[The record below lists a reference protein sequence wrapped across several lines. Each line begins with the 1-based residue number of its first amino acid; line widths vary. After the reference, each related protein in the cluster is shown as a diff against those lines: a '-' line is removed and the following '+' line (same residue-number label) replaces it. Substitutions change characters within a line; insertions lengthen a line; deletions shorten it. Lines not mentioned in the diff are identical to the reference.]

1 MNVPGTMAPSAEP
14 ATEERL
20 PRWRPAGRA
29 AQLRVLTAR
38 QIRLVYA
45 DRRVV
50 LFSVAQPVVMLLLI
64 SQVFGSLADRS
75 ILPRGVSYI
84 EFLLPALLVTT
95 GIGTSQ
101 SAGVGLVRDMEG
113 GMVRRFRVLPLSLPL
128 VLVARSIA
136 DLTRSGM
143 QLAVL
148 VVAGHLLFG
157 YRAGGG
163 VGGLV
168 AALSLS
174 TVVIWSLIWIF
185 IALAAWLRKV
195 EVLSSI
201 GFFVNFPLMF
211 ASSAFVP
218 VGVLPGWLAAVATVN
233 PVSYAVEASRSLALG
248 GQVGSEVPAALC
260 AALGL
265 MATMMVLAA
274 RGVRRPPD
282 E

>member
-1 MNVPGTMAPSAEP
+1 MNAPGTMTPSAEP
-14 ATEERL
+14 ATRERA
-20 PRWRPAGRA
+20 PCWRPAGRA

-75 ILPRGVSYI
+75 ILPRGVTYI

-143 QLAVL
+143 QLLVL

-163 VGGLV
+163 AVGLV

-185 IALAAWLRKV
+185 IALATWLRKV

-218 VGVLPGWLAAVATVN
+218 VDVLPGWLAAVATVN
-233 PVSYAVEASRSLALG
+233 PVSHAVEASRSLALG
-248 GQVGSEVPAALC
+248 EQAGSEVTAALC
-260 AALGL
+260 GALGL
-265 MATMMVLAA
+265 LVTMTVLAA
-274 RGVRRPPD
+274 RAVRRPPD

>member
-1 MNVPGTMAPSAEP
+1 MNGPRTTAPPAGLPAQPHGPRREP
-14 ATEERL
+14 A
-20 PRWRPAGRA
+20 GKA
-29 AQLRVLTAR
+29 AQLWVLTVR

-45 DRRVV
+45 DSRVV

-128 VLVARSIA
+128 VLVARSVA

-143 QLAVL
+143 QLLVL
-148 VVAGHLLFG
+148 VVGGHLLFG

-168 AALSLS
+168 AALLLS
-174 TVVIWSLIWIF
+174 TLVIWALIWIF

-218 VGVLPGWLAAVATVN
+218 VEVLPGWLAAVATVN
-233 PVSYAVEASRSLALG
+233 PVSHAVEASRDLALG
-248 GQVGSEVPAALC
+248 GQAGSEVPAALC
-260 AALGL
+260 AGLGL
-265 MATMMVLAA
+265 MLVMMLLAFRA
-274 RGVRRPPD
+274 FRRPP
-282 E
+282 EE

>member
-1 MNVPGTMAPSAEP
+1 MNVPGTMTPLAEP
-14 ATEERL
+14 ATGARV

-95 GIGTSQ
+95 GLGTSQ

-143 QLAVL
+143 QLLVL
-148 VVAGHLLFG
+148 VVGGHLLFG

-218 VGVLPGWLAAVATVN
+218 VDVLPGWLAAVATVN

-265 MATMMVLAA
+265 MAAMMVLAA
-274 RGVRRPPD
+274 RGFRRPPD

>member
-1 MNVPGTMAPSAEP
+1 MNAPQTMASPPRP
-14 ATEERL
+14 AAKPRG
-20 PRWRPAGRA
+20 PRWEPPGRA
-29 AQLRVLTAR
+29 AQLWILTAR

-45 DRRVV
+45 DGRVV

-64 SQVFGSLADRS
+64 SQVFGSLADPS
-75 ILPRGVSYI
+75 VFPRDVPYI
-84 EFLLPALLVTT
+84 DFLLPALLVTT

-136 DLTRSGM
+136 DLTRSCM
-143 QLAVL
+143 QLLVL
-148 VVAGHLLFG
+148 VISGHLLFG

-163 VGGLV
+163 VGGLA
-168 AALSLS
+168 AALLLS
-174 TVVIWSLIWIF
+174 TLVIWSLIWIF

-218 VGVLPGWLAAVATVN
+218 IDVLPDWLAVVATVN
-233 PVSYAVEASRSLALG
+233 PVSHAVEASRSLALG
-248 GQVGSEVPAALC
+248 EQIGSEVPAALC
-260 AALGL
+260 AGLGL
-265 MATMMVLAA
+265 MLTMMLLAFRA
-274 RGVRRPPD
+274 FRRPS
-282 E
+282 EE

>member
-1 MNVPGTMAPSAEP
+1 MTPSAGP
-14 ATEERL
+14 ATEERV

-113 GMVRRFRVLPLSLPL
+113 GMVRRFRVLPLSLPM

-143 QLAVL
+143 QLLVL

-163 VGGLV
+163 AVGLV
-168 AALSLS
+168 AALALS

-201 GFFVNFPLMF
+201 GFFVSFPLMF

-218 VGVLPGWLAAVATVN
+218 VDVLPGWLAAVATVN
-233 PVSYAVEASRSLALG
+233 PVSHAVEASRSLALG
-248 GQVGSEVPAALC
+248 GQVGSEVTAALC

-265 MATMMVLAA
+265 MAAMTVLAA
-274 RGVRRPPD
+274 RAVRRPPD

>member
-1 MNVPGTMAPSAEP
+1 MNVPVTTAPLAGSA
-14 ATEERL
+14 AGARV

-75 ILPRGVSYI
+75 ILPHGVSYI

-101 SAGVGLVRDMEG
+101 TAGVGLVRDMEG

-128 VLVARSIA
+128 VLLARSIA

-143 QLAVL
+143 QLLVL
-148 VVAGHLLFG
+148 VIGGHLLFG

-218 VGVLPGWLAAVATVN
+218 VDVLPGWLAAVATVN

-248 GQVGSEVPAALC
+248 AQAGSEVPAALC

-265 MATMMVLAA
+265 MAAMMVLAA
-274 RGVRRPPD
+274 RGFRRPPD